1 MTFDQILRAT
11 TWECVSGRRLA
22 SELLSTH
29 LVAQAQDQEVD
40 GSDPL
45 ATRLRGARR

>member
-29 LVAQAQDQEVD
+29 LNGRVFVQGCAID
-40 GSDPL
+40 GNLLLL
-45 ATRLRGARR
+45 A

>member
-29 LVAQAQDQEVD
+29 LVVCRCHL
-40 GSDPL
+40 GP
-45 ATRLRGARR
+45 